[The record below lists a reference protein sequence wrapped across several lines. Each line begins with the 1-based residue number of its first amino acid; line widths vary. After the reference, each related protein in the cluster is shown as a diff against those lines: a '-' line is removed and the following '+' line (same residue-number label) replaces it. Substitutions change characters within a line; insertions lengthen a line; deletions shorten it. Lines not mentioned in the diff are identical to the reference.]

1 VLIEQRISIYR
12 PSLAFYFAS
21 YHIRDESLHQL
32 LHCDHVDVGGVVRA
46 CCGFSQTTASTASQA
61 AAIAAAVRFDG
72 VAILDSVNFH
82 SAGGVVDV
90 EGASGAAK
98 GAHPHLTAFTTI
110 DSSFAG
116 ADINRAVSVT
126 RRLWSWSWSWST
138 IATVASF
145 LITVALI
152 SREIFAV

>member
-1 VLIEQRISIYR
+1 MLIEQRISIYR

-82 SAGGVVDV
+82 SAGGVVHV

-98 GAHPHLTAFTTI
+98 GAHLTAFTTI
-110 DSSFAG
+110 DGSFAG

-126 RRLWSWSWSWST
+126 RRLWSWSWSA
-138 IATVASF
+138 IAAVAAF

>member
-1 VLIEQRISIYR
+1 MLIEQRISIYR
-12 PSLAFYFAS
+12 PSLAFYFS
-21 YHIRDESLHQL
+21 SHIRDESLHQL

-82 SAGGVVDV
+82 SHSAVGVVHV

-98 GAHPHLTAFTTI
+98 GAHLTAFTTI

-116 ADINRAVSVT
+116 AD
-126 RRLWSWSWSWST
+126 
-138 IATVASF
+138 
-145 LITVALI
+145 LIVQ
-152 SREIFAV
+152 